1 MNIDDEDLGMPS
13 FGPSSSKSKKN
24 SKHRKSDIFME
35 SESEDEELNEA
46 HMFSDD
52 ENEIPMSK
60 GSKNSYL
67 QRKEEMENEKDDQ
80 N

>member
-52 ENEIPMSK
+52 EN
-60 GSKNSYL
+60 
-67 QRKEEMENEKDDQ
+67 
-80 N
+80 